1 MKNIS
6 FLLKNVLEKKL
17 EKKGSVL
24 FIKKTIS
31 NIIFE
36 KTNIKI
42 SFEDIN
48 IVGDV
53 LKIKTKPIVKHKI
66 ILNSVDLLDNIK
78 TQTGLG
84 FNKIV

>member
-31 NIIFE
+31 SIVFE

-42 SFEDIN
+42 SFEDID

-53 LKIKTKPIVKHKI
+53 LKIKSKPIIKHK
-66 ILNSVDLLDNIK
+66 LLLKSAELLDNIK

-84 FNKIV
+84 FNKII

>member
-17 EKKGSVL
+17 EQKSSVL

-42 SFEDIN
+42 NFENIN
-48 IVGDV
+48 IVGDI
-53 LKIKTKPIVKHKI
+53 LKLKSKPIIKHKI
-66 ILNSVDLLDNIK
+66 ILNSGEILDNIK

-84 FNKIV
+84 FNKII

>member
-17 EKKGSVL
+17 EKKGSIL

-31 NIIFE
+31 SIVFE

-42 SFEDIN
+42 SFEDID

-53 LKIKTKPIVKHKI
+53 LKIKSKPIIKHK
-66 ILNSVDLLDNIK
+66 LLLKSAELLDNIK

-84 FNKIV
+84 FNKII

>member
-31 NIIFE
+31 DIIFE

-48 IVGDV
+48 IIGDV
-53 LKIKTKPIVKHKI
+53 LKIKTKPIIKHKI
-66 ILNSVDLLDNIK
+66 ILNSVDLLDKIK